1 MDLLQDSGSAGNG
14 RSSAPAGRQSSDGR
28 KRPPSPPNAS
38 DGARKTKR
46 TVPQLAKNK
55 RLPATSGAES
65 SNSGSDYSDV
75 DEKMPSAKTECKTNV
90 KKARGPTRQ
99 QKKEDTIELDD
110 SSSSSG
116 TSKEGSEGSED
127 DPLCCYDLMIY
138 DKNQECMDDDDFEPF
153 DCPGDKTELVKCRG
167 PRCDE
172 YFHPCCL
179 NYVKKLWPKTIDGF
193 CVICN
198 KGLPGAIVCDM
209 PQCIVKYDP
218 DKPFHYC
225 QTVGCFNT
233 FHEQCYDDCH
243 QGSRSGL
250 GSDYEFCLDCE
261 QKKLPKESNARS
273 PEKNDQT
280 SEQDDINAVMGA
292 SPEGE
297 GDSHDQPR
305 QDNSADGLDA
315 ELQTA
320 FQGQRAFRGNAGLD
334 AQGKRRRLKEL
345 TMIDASRLFTRDR
358 Q

>member
-1 MDLLQDSGSAGNG
+1 MDLLQDSGSAGNNG

-38 DGARKTKR
+38 DGARNTKR
-46 TVPQLAKNK
+46 TGRK
-55 RLPATSGAES
+55 RLPLPATSGAES

-198 KGLPGAIVCDM
+198 KGLPGAIVCDI
-209 PQCIVKYDP
+209 PQCIVKYNP

-225 QTVGCFNT
+225 QTKGCFNT

-243 QGSRSGL
+243 KGSRSGL

>member
-1 MDLLQDSGSAGNG
+1 
-14 RSSAPAGRQSSDGR
+14 
-28 KRPPSPPNAS
+28 
-38 DGARKTKR
+38 
-46 TVPQLAKNK
+46 
-55 RLPATSGAES
+55 
-65 SNSGSDYSDV
+65 
-75 DEKMPSAKTECKTNV
+75 MPSAKTECKTNV

-167 PRCDE
+167 PRCDK

-198 KGLPGAIVCDM
+198 KGLPGAIVCDI
-209 PQCIVKYDP
+209 PQCIVKYNP

-243 QGSRSGL
+243 KGSRSGL

>member
-1 MDLLQDSGSAGNG
+1 
-14 RSSAPAGRQSSDGR
+14 
-28 KRPPSPPNAS
+28 
-38 DGARKTKR
+38 
-46 TVPQLAKNK
+46 
-55 RLPATSGAES
+55 
-65 SNSGSDYSDV
+65 
-75 DEKMPSAKTECKTNV
+75 MPSAKTECKTNV

-198 KGLPGAIVCDM
+198 KGLPGAIVCDI
-209 PQCIVKYDP
+209 PQCIVKYNP

-225 QTVGCFNT
+225 QTKGCFNT

-243 QGSRSGL
+243 KGSRSGL

-345 TMIDASRLFTRDR
+345 TMIGASRLFTRDR
-358 Q
+358 FEEGKAKLGTLKNVLRANKNAAVCSLYL

>member
-1 MDLLQDSGSAGNG
+1 
-14 RSSAPAGRQSSDGR
+14 
-28 KRPPSPPNAS
+28 
-38 DGARKTKR
+38 
-46 TVPQLAKNK
+46 
-55 RLPATSGAES
+55 
-65 SNSGSDYSDV
+65 V

-198 KGLPGAIVCDM
+198 KGLPGAIVCDI
-209 PQCIVKYDP
+209 PQCIVKYNP

-225 QTVGCFNT
+225 QTKGCFNT

-243 QGSRSGL
+243 KGSRSGL

-280 SEQDDINAVMGA
+280 SEQDDIKPSWAPALKAKVTPMT
-292 SPEGE
+292 
-297 GDSHDQPR
+297 SHVKTIP
-305 QDNSADGLDA
+305 
-315 ELQTA
+315 QTVSTLS
-320 FQGQRAFRGNAGLD
+320 FKQRFRARGHFGVTLVSTPKANAGV
-334 AQGKRRRLKEL
+334 
-345 TMIDASRLFTRDR
+345 SRS
-358 Q
+358 